1 LIVCKLFRGCQIRLI
16 WYNNKMIVEDPIIE
30 EDSFP
35 SYKLDN
41 NILKIM
47 KVLALNELDDEAAEA
62 LTGLLVGDGMIFVGK
77 DTKFKLERI
86 E

>member
-1 LIVCKLFRGCQIRLI
+1 MTK
-16 WYNNKMIVEDPIIE
+16 KEPIIE
-30 EDSFP
+30 HDSEP

-47 KVLALNELDDEAAEA
+47 KVLALNELDAEAAEA
-62 LTGLLVGDGMIFVGK
+62 LTGMLVGDGIIFVGK
-77 DTKFKLERI
+77 ETKFKLERI

>member
-1 LIVCKLFRGCQIRLI
+1 MLFTCYFRGCC
-16 WYNNKMIVEDPIIE
+16 YTCKMIVLDPIIE

-35 SYKLDN
+35 AYSLDN

-47 KVLALNELDDEAAEA
+47 KCLAVNELDPLAAEA
-62 LTGLLVGDGMIFVGK
+62 LTGMLVGDGLIFVGK
-77 DTKFKLERI
+77 NTKFKLERI